1 MKKLVL
7 LAGLFVSLTSFT
19 TYSSMNEEITTE
31 IETLDVEI
39 YRCRAD
45 ISYNERY
52 VTSVYGYGSSPEA
65 ACANAREAANAF
77 IAAQ

>member
-45 ISYNERY
+45 ISYEGQY
-52 VTSVYGYGSSPEA
+52 HSSVYGFGTSPEA
-65 ACANAREAANAF
+65 ACAAALEKANAF

>member
-19 TYSSMNEEITTE
+19 NYNSMNEEITTE
-31 IETLDVEI
+31 IETLDVDI

-45 ISYNERY
+45 ITYEGEYHS
-52 VTSVYGYGSSPEA
+52 SVYGFGSSAAE
-65 ACANAREAANAF
+65 ACANALEAANAF